1 MKVTAIATDLD
12 GTLTNRIGVLNLDAL
27 KKIRQLEKSKIPVI
41 IVSGQNIHSARTL
54 SYYMGASTLTVAE
67 NGGVVSYWFLKPILL
82 GSRKPAEEALESLR
96 KKFGDKIRTTL
107 NAELRQRDIT
117 LQKRFNI
124 HLAREYLKGKHD
136 DAKLMDS
143 GFVYHVIDIT
153 ISKGAGLMEAIKLYN
168 SQENIH
174 APIEIDGIISI
185 GDANNDL
192 DLLKATKYGIALRH
206 APKEL
211 KEVASFVTSKRY
223 GKGFVEAI
231 EHVVK
236 EFNIELKD

>member
-1 MKVTAIATDLD
+1 MKVTAIASDLD

-27 KKIRQLEKSKIPVI
+27 QKIRQLEKSGIPVI

-67 NGGVVSYWFLKPILL
+67 NGGVISYWFSKPLVL
-82 GSRKPAEEALESLR
+82 GSRKPAEDALATLR
-96 KKFGDKIRTTL
+96 EIFGDKIKTTL
-107 NAELRQRDIT
+107 NSELRLRDIT

-124 HLAREYLKGKHD
+124 HQAREYLKGKHD

-143 GFVYHVIDIT
+143 GFVYHVIDRT
-153 ISKGAGLMEAIKLYN
+153 ISKGAGLKEAIKLYN
-168 SQENIH
+168 EQQNILN
-174 APIEIDGIISI
+174 PIDINSVISV
-185 GDANNDL
+185 GDAHNDL

-211 KEVASFVTSKRY
+211 KEIASHVTTKRY

-231 EHVVK
+231 NHVVK
-236 EFNIELKD
+236 EFNIKLKD